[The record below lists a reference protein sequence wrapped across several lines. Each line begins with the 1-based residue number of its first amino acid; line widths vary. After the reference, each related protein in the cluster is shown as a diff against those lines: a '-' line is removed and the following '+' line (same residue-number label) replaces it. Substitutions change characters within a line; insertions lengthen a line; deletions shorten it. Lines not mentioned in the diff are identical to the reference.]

1 MQRAYAAELGL
12 DRLLESSTGADLLPS
27 KEVLQHARSSLIP
40 VISKEGLGLSNT
52 VKHLKEDIV
61 PALNLASQ
69 SPNYYGFI
77 TGGVTPVAALA
88 DNIVTAYDQNVQ
100 VHLPEETIA
109 TEVEDR
115 ALRMLCEL
123 LDFGPTEWPH
133 KTFTTGATA
142 SNVLGLACGREFVI
156 AEAARRTKKGPVNVG
171 DLGLAKALRL
181 CGLDDI
187 RILTTV
193 PHSSLGKAASIT
205 AIGRDSI
212 TLVGL
217 PNAPHKFDMAKLERM
232 LQERTSGYIVAIS
245 CAEVNTGL
253 FATSSAAEML
263 ELREL
268 CDKYGAWIHVD
279 GAFGLLVRVLE
290 DYQYLN
296 IRAGCD
302 GIQFADSIT
311 GDAHKL
317 LNVVSLQWSSQANA
331 SNRRWRN
338 LCKDADF
345 FQPYD
350 CGFFLGKHRALA
362 ENVFRNSNAAYLNVG
377 ATDTSSIAS
386 PLNIGIENSRR
397 FRALPVYAS
406 LTAYGRRG
414 YRDMLERQ
422 VKLARGIAR
431 FILRHPEYNLLPNL
445 EVDDEKRLDSIYII
459 VLFRAK
465 DDSLNKDLVKHVNA
479 TKKIYVS
486 GTAWTGAPAC
496 RFAVSN
502 WQVDVDRDL
511 QLVTDVL
518 DRVAWQRHMHD
529 A

>member
-1 MQRAYAAELGL
+1 MLSESTMRRACAAELEL
-12 DRLLESSTGADLLPS
+12 DQSLESTSGADILPS
-27 KEVLQHARSSLIP
+27 KEVLQHARSSL
-40 VISKEGLGLSNT
+40 VTTISEEGLGLSNT
-52 VKHLKEDIV
+52 VKHLKDDIPV
-61 PALNLASQ
+61 TELLWIC
-69 SPNYYGFI
+69 YW
-77 TGGVTPVAALA
+77 GVTPVAALA

-100 VHLPEETIA
+100 VHLPGETIA

-115 ALRMLCEL
+115 SLKMLCEL
-123 LDFGPTEWPH
+123 LNFEPREWPH

-142 SNVLGLACGREFVI
+142 SNILGLACGREYVI
-156 AEAARRTKKGPVNVG
+156 AEAARRMNKSPVNVG

-187 RILTTV
+187 QILTTV
-193 PHSSLGKAASIT
+193 PHSSLGKAASIVG
-205 AIGRDSI
+205 IGRSSI
-212 TLVGL
+212 TLVGR
-217 PNAPHKFDMAKLERM
+217 PDAAHKFDLVKLEQI
-232 LQERTSGYIVAIS
+232 LQARSSAYIIAIS

-263 ELREL
+263 QLREL
-268 CDKYGAWIHVD
+268 CNKYGAWIHVD
-279 GAFGLLVRVLE
+279 GAFGLLVRLL
-290 DYQYLN
+290 DGHGYLN

-302 GIQFADSIT
+302 GIQLADSIT

-317 LNVVSLQWSSQANA
+317 LNV
-331 SNRRWRN
+331 
-338 LCKDADF
+338 
-345 FQPYD
+345 PYD
-350 CGFFLGKHRALA
+350 CGFFLSKHRALA
-362 ENVFRNSNAAYLNVG
+362 ENVFRNSNAAYLNAG

-406 LTAYGRRG
+406 LTAYGLLG

-422 VKLARGIAR
+422 IKLARGIAR
-431 FILRHPEYNLLPNL
+431 FILRHPEYDLLPTTEADEENRL
-445 EVDDEKRLDSIYII
+445 EYIYII

-465 DDSLNKDLVKHVNA
+465 DDSLNEDLVKHINA

-486 GTAWTGAPAC
+486 GTTWNGASAC

-518 DRVAWQRHMHD
+518 DRVALVASH

>member
-1 MQRAYAAELGL
+1 MQRVYAAELGL
-12 DRLLESSTGADLLPS
+12 DRLLELSTGADLLPS

-40 VISKEGLGLSNT
+40 AISKEGLGLSNT
-52 VKHLKEDIV
+52 VKHLKEDVV

-69 SPNYYGFI
+69 LPNYYGFI

-205 AIGRDSI
+205 GIGRDSI

-217 PNAPHKFDMAKLERM
+217 PNAPHKFDMTKLQRI

-290 DYQYLN
+290 DHQYLN

-317 LNVVSLQWSSQANA
+317 LNV
-331 SNRRWRN
+331 
-338 LCKDADF
+338 
-345 FQPYD
+345 PYD

-377 ATDTSSIAS
+377 ATDTSFIAS

-431 FILRHPEYNLLPNL
+431 FILRHSEYDLLPNL
-445 EVDDEKRLDSIYII
+445 EVDDERRLDSIYII

-518 DRVAWQRHMHD
+518 DRVALAASH